1 MADWNV
7 LTLRLDEI
15 VVAEDRARALKADD
29 ARAIGEAI
37 RIDGQY
43 SPIAVTRLPGR
54 SDYLLVDG
62 WHRLEGSR
70 MVGLETIL
78 AVEISPEKGGRVR
91 REVLSG
97 MACAAH
103 DVFDRAAAID
113 MLARWARADAGLPEE
128 GDLRAFN
135 GGLPRTTRQIELDAA
150 LICSRVSKSLR
161 WDERVAEHFGCSA
174 GIIRRYK
181 IVHERISAEHKN
193 VLRAVGQAGQ
203 LVPLLKFAGL
213 QPEDQARAIA
223 ILSAGDEVTIAGAI
237 AAIEQQDARREVLS
251 RVDKKSNAFL
261 RVTDSWENAQRRAFF
276 ERWNQTYHPDGRRRS
291 DASKGTAN
299 G

>member
-15 VVAEDRARALKADD
+15 VVSEDRARALKADD

-37 RIDGQY
+37 KLDGQY
-43 SPIAVTRLPGR
+43 DPIAVTRLPGR

-70 MVGLETIL
+70 MVGMETIR
-78 AVEISPEKGGRVR
+78 AVEIGPEKAKRIK

-97 MACAAH
+97 VARARH

-113 MLARWARADAGLPEE
+113 MLARWARVEAGLPED
-128 GDLRAFN
+128 GDLRALN
-135 GGLPRTTRQIELDAA
+135 SGLRSIEHAA
-150 LICSRVSKSLR
+150 KVDSAMIAKSTG
-161 WDERVAEHFGCSA
+161 WDEQVAEHFDCS
-174 GIIRRYK
+174 IRSVRNYK
-181 IVHERISAEHKN
+181 LVHERIRPEYRAI
-193 VLRAVGQAGQ
+193 LRGLSQADQ

-213 QPEDQARAIA
+213 LPEDQARAIA
-223 ILSAGDEVTIAGAI
+223 ILSAGDEATIAGAI
-237 AAIEQQDARREVLS
+237 AAIEQEDSRREALS
-251 RVDKKSNAFL
+251 PVDKKTAAFL
-261 RVTDSWENAQRRAFF
+261 RVTDGWESAQRRAFF

-291 DASKGTAN
+291 ETSKGTAN

>member
-15 VVAEDRARALKADD
+15 VVSEDRARALKADD

-37 RIDGQY
+37 KLDGQY
-43 SPIAVTRLPGR
+43 DPIAVTRLPGR

-70 MVGLETIL
+70 MVGLETIQ
-78 AVEISPEKGGRVR
+78 AFEIGPDKGKRIK
-91 REVLSG
+91 REIISG
-97 MACAAH
+97 IARARH
-103 DVFDRAAAID
+103 DVFDRAAAVD
-113 MLARWARADAGLPEE
+113 ALSRWARTEAGLPEE
-128 GDLRAFN
+128 GVLHGGQAFGPRAISVIQ
-135 GGLPRTTRQIELDAA
+135 RDADSA
-150 LICSRVSKSLR
+150 IPIIGTALR
-161 WDERVAEHFGCSA
+161 WDLQVAELLGFGKSTVRNYA
-174 GIIRRYK
+174 T
-181 IVHERISAEHKN
+181 VHQRISVAHKAS
-193 VLRAVGQAGQ
+193 LRSLGLASE

-213 QPEDQARAIA
+213 LPEDQARAIA

-237 AAIEQQDARREVLS
+237 SAIEQQDARREVLS
-251 RVDKKSNAFL
+251 PIDKKTAAFL
-261 RVTDSWENAQRRAFF
+261 RVTDGWENAQRRAFF
-276 ERWNQTYHPDGRRRS
+276 DRWNQTYHPDGRRRS